1 MANNVS
7 LKLTNYGLRRVMSN
21 GAEQSFKYFSLSDM
35 NEIYYVS
42 TNPNLSDIM
51 NITGSKNLFTARKSC
66 IDAAPTIAQVTPPP
80 VEELLK
86 TAKRWVVNYYKQDCG
101 VNDFTKTNLTI
112 TINLHEYFAWL
123 TDIAKNSGY
132 TESLETSLTLF
143 QGVYLNKQ
151 EQNFVDNTW
160 YNVDTTNK
168 FVGSYE
174 FASEEDKKNYMSFN
188 SKQVEF
194 NGQQRTQMDKS
205 FDRFNPPQFGYVV
218 NGLTNFIPF
227 NKMIDPKSYK
237 EIRPAVYLGSNTSD
251 VYYLNEP
258 ISYKTNDLNKFMAQA
273 IWGYK
278 NQAGQS
284 LIIGMIEK
292 AKNHVEFYFKETSFN
307 KWESPINLKLL
318 VNDPENLPII
328 GGKISYN
335 FVYEP
340 SATIFGYNNILIV
353 N

>member
-1 MANNVS
+1 M
-7 LKLTNYGLRRVMSN
+7 LMGFGTNIEGNTYLEGHN
-21 GAEQSFKYFSLSDM
+21 SF
-35 NEIYYVS
+35 
-42 TNPNLSDIM
+42 
-51 NITGSKNLFTARKSC
+51 
-66 IDAAPTIAQVTPPP
+66 VT
-80 VEELLK
+80 
-86 TAKRWVVNYYKQDCG
+86 
-101 VNDFTKTNLTI
+101 
-112 TINLHEYFAWL
+112 
-123 TDIAKNSGY
+123 
-132 TESLETSLTLF
+132 
-143 QGVYLNKQ
+143 
-151 EQNFVDNTW
+151 
-160 YNVDTTNK
+160 
-168 FVGSYE
+168 
-174 FASEEDKKNYMSFN
+174 
-188 SKQVEF
+188 
-194 NGQQRTQMDKS
+194 
-205 FDRFNPPQFGYVV
+205 FNPPQFGYVV